1 MFNFANLSIKIWYRT
16 VLCFT
21 SPEGGMSQKIKG
33 IKSFLWFEH
42 QRYWTASRKY
52 RKDGL
57 SNYNHS
63 SVSWL
68 GTVLSVK
75 RLFSFCSEIHARRFP
90 VPWVSPNLHRPA
102 TNRVIRGGGGVFS
115 MQAAQMQ
122 KARRCWSWQKS
133 SQEQRINKEN
143 VHPAPW
149 ARSHCSEE
157 ITTELIC
164 DLRIVL
170 NDNTNPIHL
179 WCLTQSFDLLTWEKE
194 SRITKPKI
202 EKQ

>member
-63 SVSWL
+63 PASCL
-68 GTVLSVK
+68 GTVLSVISDCFRFVLK
-75 RLFSFCSEIHARRFP
+75 FMRVDSPCPGYRLIFTDLQQTG
-90 VPWVSPNLHRPA
+90 WL
-102 TNRVIRGGGGVFS
+102 GGGVHAS
-115 MQAAQMQ
+115 CTDAESKEMLILAKIQPRTKNKQRKCPCCSLSQ
-122 KARRCWSWQKS
+122 IKLCRRNRLQQDSEATNKNCVV
-133 SQEQRINKEN
+133 SQTHPNLLGFKHIFQSNKQ
-143 VHPAPW
+143 
-149 ARSHCSEE
+149 
-157 ITTELIC
+157 
-164 DLRIVL
+164 
-170 NDNTNPIHL
+170 HL
-179 WCLTQSFDLLTWEKE
+179 VFWHEKGY
-194 SRITKPKI
+194 
-202 EKQ
+202 QW